1 MTVPK
6 WSELVVAGKLFA
18 VLTQDDRDDRTTI
31 FAAMADAEALTIDKG
46 VIRLDMKDGRS
57 FELTVRELAP

>member
-18 VLTQDDRDDRTTI
+18 VLTADDRTVFT
-31 FAAMADAEALTIDKG
+31 ALADAEAIAIDKG
-46 VIRLDMKDGRS
+46 VLRLDMKDGRS
-57 FELTVRELAP
+57 FEISVREATS